1 MTGPRWTAAQIA
13 ENLKYPDGRRAFN
26 TPATVRSWIARHRG
40 RRVEVGPD
48 DVRTF
53 EHVGTTGPRDAR
65 LYDSE
70 TTVALWIAQH
80 PPAKAD
86 ATADKTR
93 EIERELGVR

>member
-26 TPATVRSWIARHRG
+26 TPATARSWIARMRNAG
-40 RRVEVGPD
+40 KL
-48 DVRTF
+48 

-65 LYDSE
+65 LYDSA
-70 TTVALWIAQH
+70 TVLTLWGQTH
-80 PPAKAD
+80 PAGPVP
-86 ATADKTR
+86 DKTR